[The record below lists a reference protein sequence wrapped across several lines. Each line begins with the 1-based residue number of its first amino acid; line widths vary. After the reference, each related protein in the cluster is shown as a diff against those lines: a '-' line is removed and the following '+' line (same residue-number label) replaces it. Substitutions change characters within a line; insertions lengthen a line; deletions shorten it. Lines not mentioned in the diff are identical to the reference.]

1 MNEGMLFAAWVTRGH
16 LQLSYFLSNLIF
28 HQHRKKALC
37 LFFFLFDKQQ
47 HHVCHFNV
55 DTIIRLSVILQYLSF
70 YFMSFKIHL
79 KKKTHQLQT

>member
-1 MNEGMLFAAWVTRGH
+1 MF
-16 LQLSYFLSNLIF
+16 I
-28 HQHRKKALC
+28 
-37 LFFFLFDKQQ
+37 FFLFDKQQ

-79 KKKTHQLQT
+79 KKKKKKTHQLQT

>member
-1 MNEGMLFAAWVTRGH
+1 MF
-16 LQLSYFLSNLIF
+16 I
-28 HQHRKKALC
+28 
-37 LFFFLFDKQQ
+37 FFLFDKQQ

-79 KKKTHQLQT
+79 KKKKKTHQLQT

>member
-1 MNEGMLFAAWVTRGH
+1 MF
-16 LQLSYFLSNLIF
+16 I
-28 HQHRKKALC
+28 
-37 LFFFLFDKQQ
+37 FFLFDKQQ

-79 KKKTHQLQT
+79 KKKKKKHINCKREGEKAWYPAEFHISAILHSFF

>member
-1 MNEGMLFAAWVTRGH
+1 MF
-16 LQLSYFLSNLIF
+16 I
-28 HQHRKKALC
+28 
-37 LFFFLFDKQQ
+37 FFLFDKQQ

-79 KKKTHQLQT
+79 KKKKKNTSTANVKGRKHGTQPNSTSQQYFTHSFNKVLRNVIMT